1 MPGIENLITIGVV
14 LLLLLFFR
22 LIDSKLRSVNRA
34 QKFISQWEKGLASYI
49 EDKTTFI
56 RNFGIEFE
64 VEKKSAGELL
74 RRIQT
79 LTREELNQKV
89 QALTAIDERIREYD
103 TNLEELLQMTGRVQ
117 DNLNRLR
124 EESAYVE
131 NVEKKVRE
139 INEKFDSAEGEIDSL
154 HDKLGAIHADF
165 ERENAAAIENAVEE
179 SVSAARAAIKDME
192 AETLTIGRRMEE
204 HRETIER
211 LERGR
216 LEKLARDEGRIEK
229 LLSEA
234 VERAGSRAE
243 KIEESA
249 VLKLR
254 DQAQERVNHIKT
266 SFEEKIKTV
275 QDTVKT
281 KIIEINEQ
289 IKENRE
295 EWKNETA
302 SLDARQKEF
311 TANWKKE
318 INDLNA
324 YAKQVKD
331 EWAEIAHKT
340 GQELIAAAEHR
351 LEEYRQVQEEQ
362 YKQLASISNDV
373 GHLEEELRRSMKD
386 TVNRVSGDFARFG
399 DEMRN
404 SWESASGKYK
414 ADLQTLRQELSGL
427 DGELRKAM
435 QETADRVGGEFAR
448 FGDKMQNSWESE
460 TDKYK
465 TDLQTLRRELSGLD
479 GELRKAMQET
489 VDRASGEFARIGDE
503 MQNSWKAEANKIRNS
518 WEAESG
524 EYKEKLQALQQEL
537 AGIDQELQAIKE
549 KSFDNVSKKLK
560 GFEDEFLANLS
571 RRSGEIDKQL
581 EDWQKELDNRLDDE
595 MDKISNDKN
604 ELIIAGMKTFKDEA
618 AAIEKDIREGIR
630 ATEESAKAFSEQF
643 AQDMEDTKKTM
654 DIIRLEI
661 AAQNNIAGQTGELK
675 EELDEYIKDMKGTI
689 DRIALIETEIS
700 RYDSQLAQIKRL
712 EEEVNGKM
720 TRFLSEKHRIEV
732 LENDFTRLLQTSQS
746 VDQKLA
752 EVSNSDDLLQKMQLQ
767 LRHLEDAIKETEE
780 KYQRV
785 ERKSKTLQETNDG
798 IDRNFKALQENDL
811 LVKRLDDTVSLLKT
825 DLDSVR
831 NSVESLSAENE
842 KARDAAEKVSSL
854 EDNIQW
860 LEKRIEEMNIARESL
875 ARLATELQNLE
886 KKAKDQVKLVQSVMT
901 RGESQVSARK
911 KGKADDEAPT
921 QNVRENIKKLKAQGW
936 TIDEIAKAYNMSKSE
951 VTLTLEIHSK
961 DV

>member
-1 MPGIENLITIGVV
+1 

>member
-1 MPGIENLITIGVV
+1 M
-14 LLLLLFFR
+14 LLLLFFR